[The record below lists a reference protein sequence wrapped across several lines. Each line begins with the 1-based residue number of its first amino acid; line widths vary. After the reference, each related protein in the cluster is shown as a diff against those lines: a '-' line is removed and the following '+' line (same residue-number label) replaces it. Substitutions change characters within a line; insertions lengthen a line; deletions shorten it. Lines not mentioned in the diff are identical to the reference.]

1 MNNKKYIISAIGL
14 LSFVGIAHAAIF
26 QCRTC
31 AEGTY
36 GDGTSVSC
44 TKCPTGAVC
53 PEGTGA
59 PIYLSNYKD
68 KLLSVCGEI
77 GKEIAIDTAFSSSN
91 FVSEMIDKQ
100 KVKINYSGDI
110 IKKGE
115 SGYNSAR
122 AYYEVSCYDLDGY
135 YTSSGYKAITDFIQN
150 KICNDESE
158 VKSHLEPMSSSST
171 LTPGIYRIE
180 VAGAGGGGGGGHC
193 CPEFLNMIHKDGGN
207 GGSGATKTEYIYLLK
222 SETFSY
228 TVGKGGSGGK
238 SRKCKCSDS
247 GSSGGNSYLS
257 NTLLSLSVSASGGAG
272 GGRACE
278 GGSTDAKNLGLGGKG
293 GSGGEANNRCK
304 YEDGDSGSNGW
315 VKIYQIGMRKT
326 GCPSLRPSTSS
337 GGCSSGGYFGG
348 CSTGGYFG
356 GCSGGY

>member
-1 MNNKKYIISAIGL
+1 MNNKKYIISVIGV

-31 AEGTY
+31 EEGTY

-77 GKEIAIDTAFSSSN
+77 GKEIAIDTGFSSSN

-115 SGYNSAR
+115 SGYNYAR

-135 YTSSGYKAITDFIQN
+135 YASSGYKAITDFIQS

-171 LTPGIYRIE
+171 LTPGIYRID
-180 VAGAGGGGGGGHC
+180 VAGAGGGGA
-193 CPEFLNMIHKDGGN
+193 GGN
-207 GGSGATKTEYIYLLK
+207 ACGWCY
-222 SETFSY
+222 
-228 TVGKGGSGGK
+228 
-238 SRKCKCSDS
+238 
-247 GSSGGNSYLS
+247 
-257 NTLLSLSVSASGGAG
+257 GAG
-272 GGRACE
+272 GGY
-278 GGSTDAKNLGLGGKG
+278 GGNGDLQTRYIYLVDNQPYNYVVGAGGGNGCGSGCNHRGVNGKKGGTSSFTLLGNVFEALGGDGGESAHSGCDVSNGKNGAAAGNGLGGV
-293 GSGGEANNRCK
+293 GGENRYGNKCA
-304 YEDGDSGSNGW
+304 YDGNTGW